1 MCGCENSED
10 IVVLVAWTSYSDNA
24 EIRHG
29 NTQAAVPAW
38 GLTGPLLLAP
48 MGITTHSF
56 QEGARGCGCSQQMQ
70 GCHGIQ
76 IIPFLARAIKW
87 GDFSLHIF
95 IPFLSMFC
103 SS

>member
-24 EIRHG
+24 EIRLG

-38 GLTGPLLLAP
+38 GLAGPLLLAP

-70 GCHGIQ
+70 GCHWIQ
-76 IIPFLARAIKW
+76 VTPFLARAMKW
-87 GDFSLHIF
+87 GDFNLHIF
-95 IPFLSMFC
+95 IPFLSMSY